1 MFIQKSK
8 VKKKAPGDTST
19 RSNREKEIGLNETSE
34 GEIRKGRVVLSKPH
48 PSVTEGGWRT
58 PLPREEQGLSG
69 SPHEYNPKVS
79 PFFNATA
86 LHTYLPSQAFSQV
99 GWGFER
105 TTTTTFRYL
114 SYTSSQ
120 KASTKKSKEIYQNL
134 L

>member
-58 PLPREEQGLSG
+58 PLRERNRAYRDHLTSKIPK
-69 SPHEYNPKVS
+69 SPHFSTPLRYTLTYPPKRSAKSDEVLKGLPQP
-79 PFFNATA
+79 PFAI
-86 LHTYLPSQAFSQV
+86 YLTPLVKKRQQ
-99 GWGFER
+99 R
-105 TTTTTFRYL
+105 
-114 SYTSSQ
+114 SQ
-120 KASTKKSKEIYQNL
+120 KKFTRIS
-134 L
+134 